1 MPGCERARTVTSN
14 RASTRWNHVE
24 RRTCVLPP
32 TEREREQSRSF
43 DGTPSPL
50 TDYSREP
57 LDPSSLFL
65 CHPSTVTREDLA
77 TRLTRGFL
85 LPTCLSLYL
94 RTSWPRVLPSYDKYI
109 YIRFQRYIDRS
120 RSFAIILTFA
130 LPSCAP
136 LSERR
141 NVINKFSRWTAQ
153 RTEKTEEREE
163 KDAATSSPIPSR
175 LYYIA
180 RTNLI
185 ATDIKY
191 YRRTKDD
198 ERSWPS
204 FAKILQGRGT
214 LLGPPSLS
222 NRSTFDSN
230 SAV

>member
-1 MPGCERARTVTSN
+1 M
-14 RASTRWNHVE
+14 WNDV
-24 RRTCVLPP
+24 RVCYLPP
-32 TEREREQSRSF
+32 REREREQSRSF

-65 CHPSTVTREDLA
+65 CHPSTVTREDLT

-141 NVINKFSRWTAQ
+141 NVINKFSRWRVTAQ
-153 RTEKTEEREE
+153 RTKKTEEREE

>member
-1 MPGCERARTVTSN
+1 M
-14 RASTRWNHVE
+14 WNDV
-24 RRTCVLPP
+24 RVCYLPP
-32 TEREREQSRSF
+32 REREREQSRSF

-65 CHPSTVTREDLA
+65 CHPSTVTREDLT

-109 YIRFQRYIDRS
+109 YIYDFNDTSIAVGRLQLFSPSHCHRALLYPSDETL
-120 RSFAIILTFA
+120 LTNS
-130 LPSCAP
+130 PVGRHK
-136 LSERR
+136 ERR
-141 NVINKFSRWTAQ
+141 RRKR
-153 RTEKTEEREE
+153 E

>member
-1 MPGCERARTVTSN
+1 M
-14 RASTRWNHVE
+14 
-24 RRTCVLPP
+24 RRG
-32 TEREREQSRSF
+32 SRVDF
-43 DGTPSPL
+43 FFQPV
-50 TDYSREP
+50 
-57 LDPSSLFL
+57 
-65 CHPSTVTREDLA
+65 CH
-77 TRLTRGFL
+77 
-85 LPTCLSLYL
+85 
-94 RTSWPRVLPSYDKYI
+94 YI
-109 YIRFQRYIDRS
+109 YGPAGLESFSPTINIYIYTRFQRYIDRS